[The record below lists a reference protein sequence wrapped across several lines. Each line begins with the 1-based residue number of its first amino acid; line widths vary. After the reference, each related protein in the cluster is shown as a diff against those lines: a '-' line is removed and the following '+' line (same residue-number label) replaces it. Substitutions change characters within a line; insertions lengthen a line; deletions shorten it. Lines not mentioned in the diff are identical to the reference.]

1 MANGELAGRGFVHE
15 LAEDLAS
22 AEQRIQAARK
32 AGGHAPVQGGRV
44 LREYRCGN
52 RGATRHGAQAGM
64 FQKGT
69 TLHMGWLLGGN
80 SVWDIAGDTPQMRY
94 AADAI
99 RRRYYTLLK
108 IGSMRGFRGSGMRK
122 FPARAGAGAAP
133 AGPRPPAARVR
144 RPRSTSVRSGWS
156 RCA

>member
-80 SVWDIAGDTPQMRY
+80 SVWDIAGDTPQILHAVKNWLY
-94 AADAI
+94 AGFPRIRDAEI
-99 RRRYYTLLK
+99 SR
-108 IGSMRGFRGSGMRK
+108 
-122 FPARAGAGAAP
+122 PAQGAAP
-133 AGPRPPAARVR
+133 
-144 RPRSTSVRSGWS
+144 
-156 RCA
+156 